1 MNSIEAEPAAHPS
14 TSPSQRIVSVRRIAN
29 RVSSAKVF
37 ESLAVLKAPAPV
49 QQLARDLLEVARQY
63 PETVGI
69 DWGTGREGSMVLKR
83 NDGSLIEVHGAGYIR
98 FRPRKFRRALG
109 DEVAQQY
116 EDALKRLVPTAMA
129 MSYPKLPESQAAR
142 NAAELLQTLR
152 AALASVETQT

>member
-1 MNSIEAEPAAHPS
+1 M
-14 TSPSQRIVSVRRIAN
+14 
-29 RVSSAKVF
+29 
-37 ESLAVLKAPAPV
+37 LKAPAPV